1 MSAKDKVR
9 AKAEQTKG
17 LIKETAGRMTG
28 DRRME
33 AQGRYERAR
42 GDLRDVME
50 KARQGFRKKHK

>member
-1 MSAKDKVR
+1 MSAKDRVK

-17 LIKETAGRMTG
+17 LIKETTGRMTG

-33 AQGRYERAR
+33 AQGRYERAK

-50 KARQGFRKKHK
+50 KTRQTFRKKHK